1 MNFTKI
7 LNLFAKLSSLGLNFG
22 ILGHL
27 FGNKTDHYFVNKT
40 SYYFV
45 KIN

>member
-1 MNFTKI
+1 M
-7 LNLFAKLSSLGLNFG
+7 LNYFAKLSSLGLDFG

-27 FGNKTDHYFVNKT
+27 FVNKTDHYLVNKT